1 MRIEIGAALLA
12 AITLA
17 GCMGPHGNPNGRPYA
32 TESGG
37 SLAVSPQAIGTVTYD
52 PYGKA
57 PSFADIDI
65 GSAAIT
71 PSPPPPMNFTPP
83 GASPAP
89 QRNRQRSGPTPY

>member
-12 AITLA
+12 AMTLA
-17 GCMGPHGNPNGRPYA
+17 GCMAPHGNPNGQAYA
-32 TESGG
+32 TDPGG
-37 SLAVSPQAIGTVTYD
+37 MVGVSPHAIGTATYD

-57 PSFADIDI
+57 PGFADMDI

-71 PSPPPPMNFTPP
+71 PAPTPPMNFTPQ